1 MEQNIKACQSINWW
15 CSWAFWMIIIHTC
28 IELPQTWRENQLW
41 LNKNNGRL
49 GRRSNNLQTLFQSK
63 LTSEAGPEASMLR
76 GGKMWEECFLSHLR
90 SAHDSW
96 WWSLH
101 CSRPLKNSLR
111 PHLDMVAILLQRG
124 CQSCNC
130 PVKVEPHCRTGT
142 RYHCRASVQK
152 IQRLH
157 LILALGLDFIKL
169 LTLGSPEL
177 WKGTMVRYPKTFRYK
192 DPTLWFASLPSQRH
206 MEFAEAWGFITQI
219 WAKIPRKY
227 CGRTQTKFL

>member
-15 CSWAFWMIIIHTC
+15 CSSGLSEYMNTC
-28 IELPQTWRENQLW
+28 TNCH
-41 LNKNNGRL
+41 RL
-49 GRRSNNLQTLFQSK
+49 GGKTNCDSSKTMGDLGDDPTTCKPCSKQTHFWSWPWSK
-63 LTSEAGPEASMLR
+63 HA
-76 GGKMWEECFLSHLR
+76 
-90 SAHDSW
+90 SW
-96 WWSLH
+96 WEDVGKVFSIASQECPWLMMMV
-101 CSRPLKNSLR
+101 LAFLKATKNSLR
-111 PHLDMVAILLQRG
+111 PHRDMVAILLQRG

-169 LTLGSPEL
+169 LTLRSPEL
-177 WKGTMVRYPKTFRYK
+177 WKGTMVRYPKTFRYI
-192 DPTLWFASLPSQRH
+192 DPTLWFASLPSRRH
-206 MEFAEAWGFITQI
+206 MEFAEAWGFTQI